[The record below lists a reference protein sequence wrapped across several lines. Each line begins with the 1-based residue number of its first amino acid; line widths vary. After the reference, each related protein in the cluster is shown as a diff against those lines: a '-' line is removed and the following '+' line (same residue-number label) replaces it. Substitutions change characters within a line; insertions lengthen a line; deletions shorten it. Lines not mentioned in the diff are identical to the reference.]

1 MDSALTEADLVE
13 RLAHVCHQT
22 WMKQKK
28 RNDGIV
34 ADPNDQTQPRMT
46 IERAEDIVVELKSLG
61 IWNDPPQRL

>member
-1 MDSALTEADLVE
+1 
-13 RLAHVCHQT
+13 
-22 WMKQKK
+22 MKQKK

-61 IWNDPPQRL
+61 IWNDSPQRL

>member
-34 ADPNDQTQPRMT
+34 ADRNDQTPT
-46 IERAEDIVVELKSLG
+46 PHDYERAEDIVVELKSLG
-61 IWNDPPQRL
+61 IWNNPPQRP

>member
-13 RLAHVCHQT
+13 RLAHVCRQT

>member
-1 MDSALTEADLVE
+1 VDSALTEADLVE

-34 ADPNDQTQPRMT
+34 ADPNDQTPT
-46 IERAEDIVVELKSLG
+46 PHDYERAEDLVVELKSLG
-61 IWNDPPQRL
+61 IWNDPPQRF